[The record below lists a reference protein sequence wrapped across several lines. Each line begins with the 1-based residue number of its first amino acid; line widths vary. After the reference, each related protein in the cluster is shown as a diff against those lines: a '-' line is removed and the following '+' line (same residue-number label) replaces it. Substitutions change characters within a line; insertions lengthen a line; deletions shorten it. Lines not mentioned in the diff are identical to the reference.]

1 MSSSSTDGFPPIT
14 CGDADPVK
22 VREDLYQQRRSLLSD
37 LKILE
42 KNNNLEYEQ
51 KEENR
56 QQLAQKLDKVR
67 DQLTRLDQEEQRL
80 ATDLKRRIVS
90 LLDAYECS
98 ATEEG
103 WRSLALQLAIRHG
116 EPGFE
121 INFASE
127 LKPSARNRME
137 DEHLRWD
144 DMIGAHVN
152 PPAGS
157 GAPRR
162 TQREAAE
169 LVADVLE
176 KEWEA
181 RGRTGQKPKKARY
194 LEKHYSERKC
204 RLSDDD
210 PRNLPLYLLRH
221 IHLSNV
227 FRALM
232 TAAQRVR
239 KPAYKK
245 R

>member
-1 MSSSSTDGFPPIT
+1 MDRDQAMAVAAAQRERVRALRDGYAKDPLRVPSSGSF
-14 CGDADPVK
+14 DAENLQDRV
-22 VREDLYQQRRSLLSD
+22 RSLLD
-37 LKILE
+37 W
-42 KNNNLEYEQ
+42 
-51 KEENR
+51 
-56 QQLAQKLDKVR
+56 
-67 DQLTRLDQEEQRL
+67 
-80 ATDLKRRIVS
+80 
-90 LLDAYECS
+90 YECS

-103 WRSLALQLAIRHG
+103 WRGLALQLAIRHR

-121 INFASE
+121 IQFEKE
-127 LKPSARNRME
+127 LKSSARNRME

-144 DMIGAHVN
+144 DMIDTHVN

-157 GAPRR
+157 GIPRQ
-162 TQREAAE
+162 TQREAAR
-169 LVADVLE
+169 LVAAVLE
-176 KEWEA
+176 KE
-181 RGRTGQKPKKARY
+181 GQKPKKARY
-194 LEKHYSERKC
+194 LEKHYSERKS

-232 TAAQRVR
+232 TATERVR

>member
-1 MSSSSTDGFPPIT
+1 MDTNPDRAVKAAAAQRERVATLRDGYAKNPLRITSSASF
-14 CGDADPVK
+14 DA
-22 VREDLYQQRRSLLSD
+22 EDLQDR
-37 LKILE
+37 
-42 KNNNLEYEQ
+42 
-51 KEENR
+51 
-56 QQLAQKLDKVR
+56 VR
-67 DQLTRLDQEEQRL
+67 T
-80 ATDLKRRIVS
+80 
-90 LLDAYECS
+90 LLDSYECS

-121 INFASE
+121 IQFE
-127 LKPSARNRME
+127 DKLTPSTRNRME

-144 DMIGAHVN
+144 DMIDAHVN

-157 GAPRR
+157 GVPRR
-162 TQREAAE
+162 TQREAAK
-169 LVADVLE
+169 LVAAVLE
-176 KEWEA
+176 KEWKA
-181 RGRTGQKPKKARY
+181 RGKTGQKPKKASY
-194 LEKHYSERKC
+194 LETHFSGRKG

-221 IHLSNV
+221 IHLSNL

-232 TAAQRVR
+232 TAAERVR